1 MNRRLLIG
9 KNSIFPPNSLI
20 AYVASN
26 DDPNDIGILKSWPV
40 SDSIQNAKNLI
51 SCIKDTI
58 NPMTMKGVSLFILFN
73 TRDFPV
79 EMSEYRDFF
88 TDRPLT
94 VSGLGMNKTTITVT
108 ENSTVERL
116 FKTSASSPIVIQ
128 DLAIKYTPIEPQPDT
143 GIIELDMGGPVE
155 LKNLSICGSFSA
167 GIVSHLGDNEGE
179 GNYSTIS
186 NVEILEDVDS
196 KNSSNCLVI
205 DRRSKFGTISNLK
218 VRSTS
223 TAIDIDTLN
232 YPFKVDATILNGGDV
247 IIGGENAIYNLQYTD
262 LIKDQR
268 LIVNTNNSI
277 INIKSIDSNYN
288 ITTTNNGLNN
298 TINNIK

>member
-1 MNRRLLIG
+1 M
-9 KNSIFPPNSLI
+9 
-20 AYVASN
+20 
-26 DDPNDIGILKSWPV
+26 KS
-40 SDSIQNAKNLI
+40 
-51 SCIKDTI
+51 
-58 NPMTMKGVSLFILFN
+58 VSLFILFN
-73 TRDFPV
+73 TKDFPV

-128 DLAIKYTPIEPQPDT
+128 DLAIKYTPIELQSDR

-167 GIVSHLGDNEGE
+167 GIISHLGNNEGE

-186 NVEILEDVDS
+186 NVEILEDIDS
-196 KNSSNCLVI
+196 KNSSRCLVI
-205 DRRSKFGTISNLK
+205 DRNSKFGTISNLK
-218 VRSTS
+218 VRSTG
-223 TAIDIDTLN
+223 TAININKLD
-232 YPFKVDATILNGGDV
+232 YPFKVNATILNEGEV
-247 IIGGENAIYNLQYTD
+247 IIGGGNAIYNLQYTN
-262 LIKDQR
+262 LVKDQE

-277 INIKSIDSNYN
+277 INIKTIDSNYN

-298 TINNIK
+298 TINNIE